1 MGVISL
7 PQGPNANCRQQKKKH
22 GYDCTPPRQKSIIIS
37 LSFWVQEKKFVPVP
51 RSIIISETTASQKEK
66 KIMHCQPGIPGITI
80 SETTASQNKKK
91 LCTANQGSPKS
102 LHFHDTVK
110 M

>member
-37 LSFWVQEKKFVPVP
+37 LSFWVQEKNFVPVP

-66 KIMHCQPGIPGITI
+66 KIC
-80 SETTASQNKKK
+80 TASQGSRVLQFQKPLPAKIKKK

-102 LHFHDTVK
+102 LQFHDIVK
-110 M
+110 L